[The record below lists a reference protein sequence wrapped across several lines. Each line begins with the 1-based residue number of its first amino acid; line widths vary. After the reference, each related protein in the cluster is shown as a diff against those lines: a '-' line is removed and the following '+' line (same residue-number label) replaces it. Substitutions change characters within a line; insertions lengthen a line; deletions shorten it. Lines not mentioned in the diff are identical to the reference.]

1 MSSLVQLI
9 EQWLVQAITE
19 ISVENPAL
27 NREGEM
33 DYETALQD
41 FIARLK
47 AKIRGSEVSAVD
59 VPVVLPVAVPAVAPA
74 APLTKEEKAAEKA
87 AAKAAKDAKA
97 AEKAAAK
104 AAKDAAKADA
114 PPKSPPKSPEE
125 KAADKEAK
133 AAAKPPKA
141 PKPAPGSHL
150 PKIVGK
156 WSTALKEGAGDRAK
170 SLQGPFLAHVNSL
183 TKAEFDEKGAKEHVT
198 SFLATL
204 APAAPVPAPAPEQPV
219 DLEVVEFD
227 AGEGLKEWYVGP
239 TKDTLRPVYEGITD
253 AAGALTITRRVGYVG
268 EAAFK
273 GMVIEDE

>member
-1 MSSLVQLI
+1 MSSLIQLI

-33 DYETALQD
+33 DFASARED
-41 FIARLK
+41 FIARLLAK
-47 AKIRGSEVSAVD
+47 ARGPEVSAVD
-59 VPVVLPVAVPAVAPA
+59 VPMVLPVAVPVVAPA

-114 PPKSPPKSPEE
+114 PPKSPEE

-141 PKPAPGSHL
+141 PKAAKPAPGSHL

-156 WSTALKEGAGDRAK
+156 WSTALKEGAGDRTK
-170 SLQGPFLAHVNSL
+170 SLQGPFLTYVNAL
-183 TKAEFDEKGAKEHVT
+183 TKAEFDEKGAKEHVA

-204 APAAPVPAPAPEQPV
+204 APAAPAPAPAPEQPV
-219 DLEVVEFD
+219 DLDAVEFD

-239 TKDTLRPVYEGITD
+239 MKDGMRPVYEGITD

-268 EAAFK
+268 EAAFED
-273 GMVIEDE
+273 MVVEDE